1 MEEECKDGE
10 GIKQT
15 KEKLQKKKPHT
26 QRARA
31 PDEVIA
37 REWETN
43 KEKRSLVQ
51 ECVSK
56 RDRENIY
63 LSPDGSVL
71 GVHLGRNEI
80 SS

>member
-1 MEEECKDGE
+1 MEEESKDRGNKTN
-10 GIKQT
+10 KQRKTT
-15 KEKLQKKKPHT
+15 KKNT

>member
-1 MEEECKDGE
+1 MEEESKDRE
-10 GIKQT
+10 GMKQT
-15 KEKLQKKKPHT
+15 KEKLQKKPHT
-26 QRARA
+26 QRPRA

>member
-1 MEEECKDGE
+1 MEEERKDGE

-15 KEKLQKKKPHT
+15 KEKLQKKPPHT

-43 KEKRSLVQ
+43 KEKRSLM
-51 ECVSK
+51 
-56 RDRENIY
+56 
-63 LSPDGSVL
+63 
-71 GVHLGRNEI
+71 GVC
-80 SS
+80 